1 MLSVDPAG
9 ERLRS
14 VAMAVPP
21 SVALVAG
28 LRFAVL
34 VAGLR
39 LAADTVARI
48 MAAGGD
54 MVPEP

>member
-28 LRFAVL
+28 LRFA
-34 VAGLR
+34 
-39 LAADTVARI
+39 ADTAARI
-48 MAAGGD
+48 MAAGRD
-54 MVPEP
+54 MVQEP